1 MNSIH
6 RTLLLSIST
15 IIAALILAAC
25 TPSPSY
31 DLILRSGTIY
41 DGSGTGPY
49 MGDIAI
55 EGDKII
61 ALGELGKASAAH
73 EINVEGLAVAPGF
86 VNMMSWANESLIED
100 GRSQSNIRQGV
111 TLEVMGEGESM
122 GPLSDDMKKELVSLQ
137 SDIHY
142 KIEWTTLDEYLQF
155 LAQRGIS
162 PNVASFIGSGTPRR
176 YVIGHEDRPPTAEEL
191 EKMRSLVRSAME
203 DGALGVAS
211 SLMYPPGLFADTDEL
226 IELSRVA
233 AEYDGMYISHMR
245 DEGAHMIEAIEE
257 LLTIAREA
265 EIRAEIYHLKSSG
278 QSNWPLFDKAVEM
291 VEAARAEGLQIT
303 ADVYTY
309 PAGATGLN
317 VTVPPWV
324 QEGGFAVSLQRMAD
338 PALRERIIREMNTP
352 SDDWENMFLMAG
364 SPENILMV
372 GFKSD
377 ALKPLTGKT
386 VAEVAAMRG
395 TSAEETILDL
405 IVEDGSRIGTVYFTQ
420 SEDIVRR
427 AVSLPW
433 VSFNSDEASLAPEG
447 VFLKSNPHPRA
458 YGSFARVLGKYVR
471 EEKVLTLQEAIR
483 KLAALPAQNLKIDRR
498 GELKEGF
505 YADVV
510 VFDPETIQ
518 DHATF
523 VEPHQYATG
532 MVHVFVN
539 GEQVLKDG
547 EHTGATPGRVVRG
560 PGWTRDTRR

>member
-6 RTLLLSIST
+6 RTLMLSIST

-41 DGSGTGPY
+41 DGSGTEPY

-61 ALGELGKASAAH
+61 ALGELGKASAAR

-142 KIEWTTLDEYLQF
+142 NIEWTTLDEYLQF
-155 LAQRGIS
+155 LARRGIS

-191 EKMRSLVRSAME
+191 EKMRSLVRAAME

-324 QEGGFAVSLQRMAD
+324 QEGGFAVSLERMAD

-372 GFKSD
+372 GFKND

-471 EEKVLTLQEAIR
+471 EEKVLTLQDAIR

-560 PGWTRDTRR
+560 PGWTRETRR